1 MNMKSINTQLGKL
14 FVSESQH
21 PNYPGFFIWL
31 DTGETM
37 LDLAYVEYTEEEDRF
52 VEYTEEEDRFE
63 KCPRIQV
70 FVWGNPRCEE
80 YSHRFII
87 KKDDIAEIEGI

>member
-14 FVSESQH
+14 VVSESQH

-37 LDLAYVEYTEEEDRF
+37 LDLDY

-87 KKDDIAEIEGI
+87 KKDDIAEVEGI

>member
-1 MNMKSINTQLGKL
+1 MDMKSINTQLGKL
-14 FVSESQH
+14 VVSESQN
-21 PNYPGFFIWL
+21 PNYPGFFIYL
-31 DTGETM
+31 YTGEIM
-37 LDLAYVEYTEEEDRF
+37 LDLAY

-70 FVWGNPRCEE
+70 FVWGNPRCED

-87 KKDDIAEIEGI
+87 KKDDIAEVEGI